1 MADDWIIRVD
11 TASQLLFSA
20 VYEYVYRG
28 GEAENIQPLSIGQL
42 AIDRE
47 TK

>member
-1 MADDWIIRVD
+1 MDNKGGH
-11 TASQLLFSA
+11 SQPAALFSS
-20 VYEYVYRG
+20 VRVCVQGG